1 MAIGTK
7 PETVAQSGFGYD
19 KDTDYSKLME
29 EAAAN
34 GDYVRAAIYE
44 AQRNEKI
51 AGEGLNY
58 QTSAK
63 YANFLPGSEADKQGY
78 VNPYKDQVDAAIAA
92 LDPEEYKKFYLSEA
106 DRTMKDTLGSYSGMT
121 GGIPSTAAVA
131 AASQAADY
139 QKSQLGAKLVDLNAQ
154 RANLLMN
161 AGGLDANNYQMNIN
175 NALNRWTML
184 GYADN
189 EVAGILGV
197 PVGTSTADQAYTNW
211 TKGQQ
216 GQQNAQSTI
225 GALIE
230 YGIMPTQEQ
239 IEASGL
245 PYDLVMAMY
254 YDKNPV
260 QTGGGYFDYTPPGGD
275 DNSGNNSSFDCN
287 GVRQTIYNLVQQ
299 GNMQAAEQ
307 VFDNYFDSMS
317 EKEKT
322 YLAGYLYGEKKP

>member
-19 KDTDYSKLME
+19 KDTEYSKLME

-58 QTSAK
+58 QPSAQ

-78 VNPYKDQVDAAIAA
+78 VNPYKDKVDAAIAA

-161 AGGLDANNYQMNIN
+161 AGGMDANNYQMNIN

-260 QTGGGYFDYTPPGGD
+260 QSGYAGGTYYGQDNLYGDGMNQDEYLWLTGEVLKRYMAGDNKGGD
-275 DNSGNNSSFDCN
+275 ALMAQYSSQMNEQQAKDILNNIA
-287 GVRQTIYNLVQQ
+287 RYN
-299 GNMQAAEQ
+299 
-307 VFDNYFDSMS
+307 
-317 EKEKT
+317 
-322 YLAGYLYGEKKP
+322 KP

>member
-1 MAIGTK
+1 M
-7 PETVAQSGFGYD
+7 
-19 KDTDYSKLME
+19 
-29 EAAAN
+29 
-34 GDYVRAAIYE
+34 
-44 AQRNEKI
+44 
-51 AGEGLNY
+51 
-58 QTSAK
+58 
-63 YANFLPGSEADKQGY
+63 
-78 VNPYKDQVDAAIAA
+78 NPYKDQVDAAIAA

-197 PVGTSTADQAYTNW
+197 PVGTSTSDQAYTNW

-260 QTGGGYFDYTPPGGD
+260 QTGGGGTYYDKVNSYGDGMNQDEYLWLTGEVLKRYMEGDNKGGD
-275 DNSGNNSSFDCN
+275 ALMAQYSSQMNEQQAKDILNNIA
-287 GVRQTIYNLVQQ
+287 RYN
-299 GNMQAAEQ
+299 
-307 VFDNYFDSMS
+307 
-317 EKEKT
+317 
-322 YLAGYLYGEKKP
+322 KP

>member
-29 EAAAN
+29 EAAAD

-260 QTGGGYFDYTPPGGD
+260 QSGYAGGTYYGQVNSYGDGMNQDEYLWLTGEVLKRYMEGDNKGGD
-275 DNSGNNSSFDCN
+275 ALMAQYSSQMNEQQAKDILNN
-287 GVRQTIYNLVQQ
+287 IAKYN
-299 GNMQAAEQ
+299 
-307 VFDNYFDSMS
+307 
-317 EKEKT
+317 
-322 YLAGYLYGEKKP
+322 KP

>member
-7 PETVAQSGFGYD
+7 PETVVQNGFGYD

-29 EAAAN
+29 EAAAK

-58 QTSAK
+58 QTSAQ

-139 QKSQLGAKLVDLNAQ
+139 QKSQLGTKLVDLNAQ
-154 RANLLMN
+154 RAGLLMN
-161 AGGLDANNYQMNIN
+161 AGSQDANNYQMNIN
-175 NALNRWTML
+175 NALNRWTMM

-197 PVGTSTADQAYTNW
+197 PVGTSTADQSYTKW
-211 TKGQQ
+211 QQ
-216 GQQNAQSTI
+216 SRQNESDAQSI
-225 GALIE
+225 ISGKIN
-230 YGIMPTQEQ
+230 YGIMPTDEE
-239 IEASGL
+239 IAASGL
-245 PYDLVMAMY
+245 PKELVLAMFY
-254 YDKNPV
+254 EKNPV
-260 QTGGGYFDYTPPGGD
+260 QSGYTGGYTPPPD
-275 DNSGNNSSFDCN
+275 DDGFYYGNGMN
-287 GVRQTIYNLVQQ
+287 GNEFRWLQMTLDAANQQ
-299 GNMQAAEQ
+299 GNQNAVNNAMEYANGKISKSQYE
-307 VFDNYFDSMS
+307 
-317 EKEKT
+317 
-322 YLAGYLYGEKKP
+322 YLCKVYGWTP